1 MVYFYLLT
9 TTNLAAIL
17 LSFSRWL
24 GGGVMLLILRF
35 CIHRALLRLAFTH
48 GGSYC
53 VAKLLPLIFYYILFI
68 TGERVLLGW
77 LNC

>member
-1 MVYFYLLT
+1 M
-9 TTNLAAIL
+9 
-17 LSFSRWL
+17 
-24 GGGVMLLILRF
+24 MLLILRF
-35 CIHRALLRLAFTH
+35 CIHRVLLRLAFTH